1 MRRDQLEQR
10 GSPSELLL
18 DLQSLLHTVESEALR
33 LGQHVLK
40 RKPLLMSQMPQI
52 TPLHPAKTYRY
63 RKVNTSL
70 KRKLHCA
77 FNCLYF
83 CHQNIVVTK
92 IPMFSFLRNS
102 GGTGVLDMALG
113 EGFPTAEQC
122 EKAPPLPQWDDF
134 PSVFLPAENK
144 GFS

>member
-1 MRRDQLEQR
+1 
-10 GSPSELLL
+10 
-18 DLQSLLHTVESEALR
+18 
-33 LGQHVLK
+33 
-40 RKPLLMSQMPQI
+40 MSQVPQI

-63 RKVNTSL
+63 VLLMFIYR
-70 KRKLHCA
+70 
-77 FNCLYF
+77 Y
-83 CHQNIVVTK
+83 IVTK
-92 IPMFSFLRNS
+92 ILMAGIQTKRLHISVPRNG

-122 EKAPPLPQWDDF
+122 EKAPLLPQWDDF